1 MLSQLFLATIL
12 LSLTPPKADLKVIG
26 PTQVPPGGVVLLDAS
41 QSVCDFPVAWVVT
54 PPDSAALFRF
64 DQNGKKGA
72 VSCFAATTPGTYTVL
87 VVAPSWSDDAHTQFS
102 IDVAASRLT
111 VGNPPPPPGPPPV
124 PPPVP
129 PTPPSDPLGQA
140 AAGYRADLL
149 ASYAKNYADAAA
161 SIQARGPVSAT
172 LDTLKGKMASAGRAA
187 FAARF
192 APWKAQFPAE
202 GSEPAT
208 ESQWQAIYSLMN
220 ALAGAFQ

>member
-1 MLSQLFLATIL
+1 MLSQLFLSTL
-12 LSLTPPKADLKVIG
+12 LLTATPPKAELKVVG

-41 QSVCDFPVAWVVT
+41 HSVCDFPVAWVVT

-87 VVAPSWSDDAHTQFS
+87 VVAPSWADDAHTQFT

-111 VGNPPPPPGPPPV
+111 VGNPAPPAPPGPVPPPGPG
-124 PPPVP
+124 
-129 PTPPSDPLGQA
+129 DPLAQA
-140 AAGYRADLL
+140 AAQYRADLL
-149 ASYAKNYADAAA
+149 ASYSKNYAEAAS
-161 SIQARGPVSAT
+161 SIQARKPAQAT
-172 LDTLKGKMASAGRAA
+172 LDTLKGKMAEAGRAA
-187 FAARF
+187 FATRF
-192 APWKAQFPAE
+192 APWRSQFPGE
-202 GSEPAT
+202 GSEPTT